1 MTPPS
6 LSNCE
11 SYEEWLKLIN
21 IWRRFTDL
29 PAKRQGSAL
38 VLSLEDK
45 ALDAILE
52 IDDEDIA
59 KENGLNAIIECL
71 KRL

>member
-11 SYEEWLKLIN
+11 SYEEWLKLIKV
-21 IWRRFTDL
+21 WRRFTDL

>member
-11 SYEEWLKLIN
+11 SYEEWLKLIKV
-21 IWRRFTDL
+21 WRRFNDL

-45 ALDAILE
+45 ALDAIPE

>member
-1 MTPPS
+1 M
-6 LSNCE
+6 
-11 SYEEWLKLIN
+11 
-21 IWRRFTDL
+21 
-29 PAKRQGSAL
+29 
-38 VLSLEDK
+38 LSLEDK